1 MKNFEIEKYHTSVKT
16 EVLAG
21 ITTFLACAYIII
33 VNPAILSQAGFSF
46 SAVLTATV
54 LVSFISTLAMGL
66 YANNPILLAPGM
78 GLNAFVAFSLVL
90 GMKMPIA
97 TALGAVFWSG
107 IFFIL
112 LSVFNIRE
120 KIVEAI
126 PESIQ
131 KAVACGIGLFIA
143 LIGLKNGGM
152 VAASQVTFVTM
163 GKFTPELIVFV
174 FGLAVTIYFVLRNVA
189 GALLLGIVLTTLAAV
204 SIGRA
209 WGDQTIVFYK
219 GWIAAPDFSLLFS
232 LDFVGALK
240 FAFIPAI
247 FSLVFT
253 DLFDSLSTFV
263 GVSHAGNLLDERGKP
278 LRIKK
283 SLIVDAFATTISGLF
298 GTSAATSYIES
309 ASGIQ
314 QGGRTGLTA
323 VVAAVLFLPFL
334 FFSPLMT
341 MVPSVATAPALVL
354 VGVFMMK
361 PVLKIKWDQ
370 LDEAIPAF
378 LAMVLIPLTF
388 SISNGIIWGFLS
400 WTLCKL
406 VVGKGREIS
415 PFLFVIDLFCI
426 GMLFVSSH

>member
-1 MKNFEIEKYHTSVKT
+1 MKKFELEKYNTNIKT

-21 ITTFLACAYIII
+21 FTTFLSCAYIIV

-54 LVSFISTLAMGL
+54 LVSFVSTLGMGL
-66 YANNPILLAPGM
+66 YANNPILVAPGM
-78 GLNAFVAFSLVL
+78 GLNAFVAFSLVI
-90 GMKMPIA
+90 GTKMPIP

-107 IFFIL
+107 VFFII
-112 LSVFNIRE
+112 LSVFNVRE

-126 PESIQ
+126 PENIQ

-143 LIGLKNGGM
+143 LIGFKNAG
-152 VAASQVTFVTM
+152 FVVDSPATLVSM
-163 GKFTPELIVFV
+163 GKFSPELIIFV
-174 FGLAVTIYFVLRNVA
+174 FGLIVTTFFVLKKTI
-189 GALLLGIVLTTLAAV
+189 GALLIGMALTTLAAI
-204 SIGRA
+204 SIGRG
-209 WGDQTIVFYK
+209 WGGDPIVNFK
-219 GWIAAPDFSLLFS
+219 GVVAAPDFSLFFG
-232 LDFVGALK
+232 LDFIGALK
-240 FAFIPAI
+240 FAYIPAI

-263 GVSHAGNLLDERGKP
+263 GVSHAGGLLDENGKP

-283 SLIVDAFATTISGLF
+283 SLVVDALATTFSGLF

-323 VVAAVLFLPFL
+323 VVAGLLFLPFL
-334 FFSPLMT
+334 FFSPILS
-341 MVPSVATAPALVL
+341 MVPAVATAAPLVL

-361 PVLKIKWDQ
+361 PVILIKWDE

-378 LAMVLIPLTF
+378 LAMILIPLTF

-400 WTLCKL
+400 WTVCKL
-406 VVGKGREIS
+406 AVGKGKEIS
-415 PFLFVIDLFCI
+415 WFLYVINLFCL
-426 GMLFVSSH
+426 GMLYVGSH

>member
-1 MKNFEIEKYHTSVKT
+1 MKNFELEKYNSNVKT

-21 ITTFLACAYIII
+21 ITTFLACAYIIV

-54 LVSFISTLAMGL
+54 LVSFVSTLGMGL
-66 YANNPILLAPGM
+66 YANNPILVAPGM

-107 IFFIL
+107 VFFII
-112 LSVFNIRE
+112 LSVFNVRE

-126 PESIQ
+126 PDNIQ

-143 LIGLKNGGM
+143 LIGFKNGGL
-152 VAASQVTFVTM
+152 VVDSPVTFVTM
-163 GKFTPELIVFV
+163 GKFTPELIVFA
-174 FGLAVTIYFVLRNVA
+174 FGLIVTTFFVLRKTP
-189 GALLLGIVLTTLAAV
+189 GALLLGILITTLASA
-204 SIGRA
+204 SIGRG
-209 WGDQTIVFYK
+209 WGSGPIVFYK
-219 GWIAAPDFSLLFS
+219 GWISPPDFSLFFG

-240 FAFIPAI
+240 FAYIPAI

-263 GVSHAGNLLDERGKP
+263 GVSHAGGLLDEKGKP

-283 SLIVDAFATTISGLF
+283 SLIVDALATTFSGLF

-323 VVAAVLFLPFL
+323 VVAGLLFLPFL
-334 FFSPLMT
+334 FFSPLLS
-341 MVPSVATAPALVL
+341 MVPAVATAAPLVL

-361 PVLKIKWDQ
+361 PVTLIKWDE

-378 LAMVLIPLTF
+378 LAMILIPLTF

-400 WTLCKL
+400 WTVCKL
-406 VVGKGREIS
+406 AIGKSREIS
-415 PFLFVIDLFCI
+415 WFLYVINVFCI
-426 GMLFVSSH
+426 GMLYVGSH